1 MSAPSTAGD
10 VARGNATLAESP
22 IDILPWNFPLKSHFA
37 DAAEADLRPSSSAPS
52 RSRAARHAHVHQQ
65 LRAVM

>member
-1 MSAPSTAGD
+1 MSAPRTAGD

-37 DAAEADLRPSSSAPS
+37 DAAEATAELEPVVPPLRG
-52 RSRAARHAHVHQQ
+52 RAA
-65 LRAVM
+65 